1 MHFLTP
7 AHFSTPSFFV
17 RPEKP
22 VSSSRPAS
30 SGRRRA
36 QGRSRLAAFSG
47 HPKGVALTV
56 PSTGAT
62 LAVCRDPSDVP
73 ITLLS
78 DDAVVWFYFFTSD
91 LECVRRLNDQRR
103 ARSKASTYHRATTL
117 YSVDPCSD
125 PDHDAAMRIDREAP
139 WWWSPF
145 CTTVSKPW
153 DQVGPPPPRTV
164 VGADAGLSVEVRE
177 TMPLFC
183 DHGGVIR
190 HLPVFRRSSPSATGR
205 SIVCAQVRRSWSSWY
220 LCDDLLFGCNTTPP
234 GHSPSGTRETAMPVQ
249 SCRAALG
256 RCQRG
261 QDLFPDVSRR
271 FRPARR

>member
-62 LAVCRDPSDVP
+62 LAVCRDSSDDP
-73 ITLLS
+73 ITVLS
-78 DDAVVWFYFFTSD
+78 DDAVVWFYFFTAV

-139 WWWSPF
+139 WWWGPF
-145 CTTVSKPW
+145 CTTASKPW
-153 DQVGPPPPRTV
+153 DLVGSPPPRTV
-164 VGADAGLSVEVRE
+164 VGTDDNWIVEVPE

-183 DHGGVIR
+183 DHAGAIP
-190 HLPVFRRSSPSATGR
+190 HPLVFHRLSPFATARST
-205 SIVCAQVRRSWSSWY
+205 VCAQVRRSWSCGY
-220 LCDDLLFGCNTTPP
+220 LCDDPPFGRNTTPP
-234 GHSPSGTRETAMPVQ
+234 RHSPSGTRESAMPVQ
-249 SCRAALG
+249 SCRGELW
-256 RCQRG
+256 RSQRR
-261 QDLFPDVSRR
+261 QDLF
-271 FRPARR
+271 AT